1 LYGVPDDVVALEEA
15 LSCCEQAARLFP
27 TRSRWIELARL
38 YRNAGREADAQRATM
53 HRLLALTC
61 PE

>member
-1 LYGVPDDVVALEEA
+1 VPDDVGALEEA
-15 LSCCEQAARLFP
+15 LSCCEQAARRYP
-27 TRSRWIELARL
+27 ARSRWIELARL
-38 YRNAGREADAQRATM
+38 YGDAGREADAQRATM

>member
-1 LYGVPDDVVALEEA
+1 MPDDVGALEEA
-15 LSCCEQAARLFP
+15 LSCCEQAARRYP
-27 TRSRWIELARL
+27 ARSRWIELARL
-38 YRNAGREADAQRATM
+38 YGDAGREADAQRATM

>member
-1 LYGVPDDVVALEEA
+1 VPDDVGALEEA
-15 LSCCEQAARLFP
+15 LSCGAQAARRYP
-27 TRSRWIELARL
+27 ARSRRIELARL
-38 YRNAGREADAQRATM
+38 YRDAGREADAQRATM

>member
-1 LYGVPDDVVALEEA
+1 MARLTMSERWKKRSP
-15 LSCCEQAARLFP
+15 CCEQSARRYP
-27 TRSRWIELARL
+27 TQSRWIELARL
-38 YRNAGREADAQRATM
+38 YGDAGREADAQRATM